1 MQKPERAETM
11 REKRRVDKDRQQKP
25 KRYRNN
31 TDKNLVNRRKN
42 CLFRIILA
50 VYWQD
55 KMLQ

>member
-11 REKRRVDKDRQQKP
+11 REKKRVDKDRQQKP

-31 TDKNLVNRRKN
+31 TDKNLVNRKKN

>member
-11 REKRRVDKDRQQKP
+11 REKKRVDKDRQQKP